1 MTAIQAR
8 APHAHPSGR
17 KLIVGF
23 VAGFIAVLL
32 FHQPALVLLTQ
43 WGIAK
48 AATYSLSATAP
59 FGVPQVVSLS
69 FWGGVW
75 GVVFAL
81 VEHRIPRGKR
91 YWVYAFLFGAILPTL
106 VAWFVVAP
114 IKGLPMAGGWQ
125 ASRMLTGFVINGAWG
140 VGNALL
146 LVLGSGRSR

>member
-1 MTAIQAR
+1 MTAIR
-8 APHAHPSGR
+8 ASASHHQLSGL

-32 FHQPALVLLTQ
+32 FHQPVLALLTHL
-43 WGIAK
+43 GVAK
-48 AATYSLSATAP
+48 AATYSLAATGP
-59 FGVPQVVSLS
+59 FGVPQVFSLS

-75 GVVFAL
+75 GVVFATI
-81 VEHRIPRGKR
+81 EHRIPQGKR
-91 YWVYAFLFGAILPTL
+91 YWVYAFLFGAIFPTL

-125 ASRMLTGFVINGAWG
+125 TSRMLTGFIINGAWG

-146 LVLGSGRSR
+146 LTLGLRRSP